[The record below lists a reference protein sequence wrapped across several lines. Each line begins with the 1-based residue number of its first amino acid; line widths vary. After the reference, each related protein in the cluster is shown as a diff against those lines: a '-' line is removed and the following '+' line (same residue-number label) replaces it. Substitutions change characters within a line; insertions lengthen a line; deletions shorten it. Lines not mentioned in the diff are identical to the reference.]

1 MPVVVGG
8 NTEGEEGGWTEHQ
21 ILSTCVHVQ
30 VPGVFLDDTEQP
42 CSIRLQAVYSLC
54 QDDDSVHF
62 WEETAVGSP
71 LRGQFIA
78 RHEGRVAWVKMLGS
92 EDVKSLAGYV
102 FLSRTS

>member
-1 MPVVVGG
+1 MPVVTGG
-8 NTEGEEGGWTEHQ
+8 STEGEEGGWTGQ
-21 ILSTCVHVQ
+21 GRLRAGVHVQ
-30 VPGVFLDDTEQP
+30 APGVFLDDTEQP

-78 RHEGRVAWVKMLGS
+78 RHEGRVGWLKMHGS
-92 EDVKSLAGYV
+92 EGVRSLAEDV
-102 FLSRTS
+102 FLTRDS

>member
-1 MPVVVGG
+1 MPVVLGG

-21 ILSTCVHVQ
+21 SLSTCVHVQ
-30 VPGVFLDDTEQP
+30 APGVFLDDTEQP
-42 CSIRLQAVYSLC
+42 CGFQLQAVYSLC

-78 RHEGRVAWVKMLGS
+78 RHEGRVGWLKMLGS
-92 EDVKSLAGYV
+92 EGVRSLAGDV
-102 FLSRTS
+102 LLNRAS